1 MIQCHVL
8 SVAGHKVILGE
19 AKVCTECVGLAAHAG
34 NDFKGSVTSKFMR
47 VSEQLICAA
56 GEECRAV

>member
-1 MIQCHVL
+1 M

-47 VSEQLICAA
+47 VSEWLICAA